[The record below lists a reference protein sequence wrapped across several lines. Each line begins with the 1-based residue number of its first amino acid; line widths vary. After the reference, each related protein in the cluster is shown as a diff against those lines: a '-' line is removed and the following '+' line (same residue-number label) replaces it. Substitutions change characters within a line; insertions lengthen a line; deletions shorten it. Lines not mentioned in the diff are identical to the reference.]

1 MVQNN
6 SFVNKQF
13 GIFSQNVSMLNE
25 VFSYL
30 KINFKALLK
39 YFLKVTNL
47 KIFRHHDNNLDTP
60 SENLLIKEDNARC
73 LYLALVS
80 RSFICRSGLTRSV

>member
-30 KINFKALLK
+30 KINF
-39 YFLKVTNL
+39 
-47 KIFRHHDNNLDTP
+47 
-60 SENLLIKEDNARC
+60 
-73 LYLALVS
+73 
-80 RSFICRSGLTRSV
+80 